1 MVAADGSSEKRA
13 VILGL
18 TDGKNVQVTEGLA
31 AGDTILEFIPVPGG
45 TGKQVDCSVDLRPGG
60 LRRMSLLEL
69 TDVTR
74 SVRLPDDRLLH
85 ILQGVT
91 VAVDA
96 GEHVAIVGRSGT
108 GKSTLL
114 NILGLLDAP
123 TSGQYL
129 LEGVPIGK
137 LSNGDRTR
145 RRGRDFGFVFQQFN
159 LLPGRTALENVCA
172 PLLYA
177 RGRQFWSRTRLAAE
191 MLERVGLGDRVDTMP
206 DKLSGGEQQRVA
218 IARALVR
225 GPRVILADEPTGAL
239 DVDTGGEVM
248 DLLDE
253 IASQTGAALVTIT
266 HDLAVASRAER
277 QYRLAEGVLVPISLD
292 TSSEWVGDVP
302 LVADRSSHTE
312 RRLPDALVSVD
323 DSELHA

>member
-1 MVAADGSSEKRA
+1 
-13 VILGL
+13 
-18 TDGKNVQVTEGLA
+18 
-31 AGDTILEFIPVPGG
+31 
-45 TGKQVDCSVDLRPGG
+45 
-60 LRRMSLLEL
+60 MSLLEL

-323 DSELHA
+323 DSDLHA

>member
-1 MVAADGSSEKRA
+1 
-13 VILGL
+13 
-18 TDGKNVQVTEGLA
+18 
-31 AGDTILEFIPVPGG
+31 
-45 TGKQVDCSVDLRPGG
+45 
-60 LRRMSLLEL
+60 MSLLEL

-129 LEGVPIGK
+129 LEGVPIGT
-137 LSNGDRTR
+137 LSNGARTK

-159 LLPGRTALENVCA
+159 LLPGRTALENVSA

-239 DVDTGGEVM
+239 DVETGGEVM

-266 HDLAVASRAER
+266 HDLAVAARAER
-277 QYRLAEGVLVPISLD
+277 QYRLAEGVLLPISLD
-292 TSSEWVGDVP
+292 TTSEWVGDVP

-312 RRLPDALVSVD
+312 RRLPDVEVPA
-323 DSELHA
+323 